1 MDDVLKELTD
11 IIEERLQSSDA
22 QNSYVAKL
30 GNAGLDKILE
40 KVGEEAVEVILAAKH
55 AEQFNNNEKLI
66 HESADLLFHTLVML
80 ASLGA
85 DINQVLNELETRF
98 GTSGLE
104 EKRRRRERG

>member
-1 MDDVLKELTD
+1 MDDVLQELTD
-11 IIEERLQSSDA
+11 LIEERIQSADDQS
-22 QNSYVAKL
+22 SYVAKL
-30 GNAGLDKILE
+30 STAGLDKILE

-80 ASLGA
+80 AALGA
-85 DINQVLNELETRF
+85 DINQVLAELENRF

-104 EKRRRRERG
+104 EKRRRRG

>member
-1 MDDVLKELTD
+1 MHDVLQELTD
-11 IIEERLQSSDA
+11 IIEERLRSSDD
-22 QNSYVAKL
+22 QSSYVAKL
-30 GNAGLDKILE
+30 GSAGLDKILE
-40 KVGEEAVEVILAAKH
+40 KVGEESIEVILAAKH

-85 DINQVLNELETRF
+85 NINQVLDELATRF

-104 EKRRRRERG
+104 EKRLRREQD